1 MKTLKLLSWN
11 VNGIRAALKKGF
23 LDWFAG
29 ENADIVCLQETK
41 AAPEQLGEE
50 LTAIP
55 GYQAFFS
62 SSKLKKGYSGVVI
75 YTKLTPKAVAYGMG
89 EPRFDDEGRI
99 VCAEYADF
107 VLYCVYFPNGK
118 ASKERLAYKMEF
130 YDAFQKHV
138 VKQMKKGKQIVVC
151 GDVNTAHKEIDL
163 ARPKENE
170 KISGFL
176 PEERAWI
183 DGFLAAGFIDTFRV
197 FNQEPGQYTWWD
209 QLTRARDRNVGWRI
223 DYFYVSRDLKDRVS
237 GAAIMPHV
245 MGSDHCPVGLH
256 LNSAAE

>member
-29 ENADIVCLQETK
+29 EDADIVCLQETK
-41 AAPEQLGEE
+41 ASPEQLGEE

-62 SSKLKKGYSGVVI
+62 SSKVKKGYSGVVI
-75 YTKLTPKAVAYGMG
+75 YTKLAPKSVAYGMG

-107 VLYCVYFPNGK
+107 TLYCVYFPNGK
-118 ASKERLAYKMEF
+118 ASKERLAYKMDF
-130 YDAFQKHV
+130 YAAFQKHV
-138 VKQMKKGKQIVVC
+138 VKQVKKGKQIVVC

-183 DGFLAAGFIDTFRV
+183 DGFLAEGFIDTFRL

-223 DYFYVSRDLKDRVS
+223 DYFYVSSGLRDRVT
-237 GAAIMPHV
+237 GAAIMPQV
-245 MGSDHCPVGLH
+245 LGSDHCPVGLH
-256 LNSAAE
+256 LSSAAE